1 MATAIQWRRGNTS
14 QTANFTGL
22 VGEITVDT
30 DLSTVIVHDGSTSGG
45 HRLAKYSE
53 LSAFGDGDI
62 TSVVAG
68 TGLSGG
74 TTSGDATINIDNT
87 VVATLTDTQTLTN
100 KTLTSPVLNTGI
112 SGSALIDDDSM
123 GTATATTISSSE
135 SIKAYVDAVETDD
148 VAEGSTNQYFTTA
161 RARASVSGGAGITY
175 TEGTGV
181 IALTDEDLISGVTA
195 GSGLT
200 GGGATGNITVALDY
214 ENMAGNL
221 IPTANVT
228 YDLGSTTMMWKD
240 IYVGPGSLY
249 VNGQKVLEDDA
260 GTITISADADQNVA
274 VKTSGSG
281 DVELNAA
288 GTGVINAQ
296 SSMLFDASK
305 TLGGTGGL
313 TLSSNI
319 DASSNYINNVGTPA
333 VSGDA
338 TNKTYVDGTSYI
350 TGGDGIDNN
359 SSTIEVD
366 ATVVRTT
373 GAQTIA
379 GEKTFSDDAVFN
391 GNLTINGTQTTVNT
405 ETLYLED
412 NIITLNYGTSGAPT
426 ENAGIT
432 VDRGTSADVN
442 LQWNETSDQWEFT
455 TDGSAYTKIA
465 ETTTDLLEGTNLYY
479 TTARWDSKMASA
491 DTDDLSE
498 GSTNVYYTDARA
510 RAAISVA
517 GDLSYNSSTGVITF
531 VNDAGDIESVGAGTG
546 LTGGG
551 TTGDITLAVSP
562 SYIKGLFSAGGDLS
576 YSDGVF
582 SFTNDAG
589 DIESVSAG
597 NGLTGGGTTGAVTL
611 ALSDSHV
618 LGLISGGTG
627 ITYDDSTG
635 EISLTDT
642 GYLTGV
648 TAGSGLTGGGTSGTP
663 TIELS
668 DSYVRGL
675 LSAGGDLSYDNSTGV
690 ISFTNDAGDIE
701 AVVAGTL
708 LDGGGTSGSVTLN
721 VDLTELPDMTAAVVG
736 SSDEL
741 VILDSGVQSRK
752 LISEITLSD
761 FSNDLG
767 NYGGWTS
774 NVGDITN
781 VSAGTGLS
789 GGGASGSVSLALSH
803 LGIEG
808 LTDPNDDRMM
818 FWDDS
823 ASAMNW
829 LDAGTGL
836 SISGATMSVNMGA
849 FSTSDLSEG
858 SNQYHTSARV
868 NTLIDARVTNS
879 YVDALN
885 VDADTLDGINS
896 SSFMRSDAAD
906 SHSGTITPSADNS
919 IDLGSGSLRY
929 NEVYAV
935 TFQGTAS
942 SAKFADLAEKYESDE
957 ELEAGTVVC
966 FGGEKEITA
975 CGHEAHHSVAGVIS
989 TDPAYMMNSDAD
1001 GQYVALTGRVP
1012 TKVTGPVAKGDLLVS
1027 SSVKGHAKAD
1037 NNAQA
1042 GRIIGKAVGSNE
1054 AGEGVIEVLVNM
1066 M

>member
-14 QTANFTGL
+14 QTASFTGL

-45 HRLAKYSE
+45 HRLAKFSE

-74 TTSGDATINIDNT
+74 TTSGDATINIDNS
-87 VVATLTDTQTLTN
+87 VVATLTDSQTLTN

-148 VAEGSTNQYFTTA
+148 VAEGSTNVYFSTA
-161 RARASVSGGAGITY
+161 RARASVSGGTGITY
-175 TEGTGV
+175 TQGTGV
-181 IALTDEDLISGVTA
+181 IALTDEDFISGVTA
-195 GSGLT
+195 GSGIT

-281 DVELNAA
+281 DVELNAS

-313 TLSSNI
+313 QLSSNI
-319 DASSNYINNVGTPA
+319 NASSNYINNVGAPA
-333 VSGDA
+333 VAGDA
-338 TNKTYVDGTSYI
+338 TNKTYVDGTSYL
-350 TGGDGIDNN
+350 TGGDGIDND
-359 SSTIEVD
+359 SSTLNLD
-366 ATVVRTT
+366 ATVVRTA
-373 GAQTIA
+373 GDQTIGGA
-379 GEKTFSDDAVFN
+379 KTFSSDVIFN
-391 GNLTINGTQTTVNT
+391 GDFTVNGTTSTVNT
-405 ETLYLED
+405 ETIYLED

-426 ENAGIT
+426 ENAGLT
-432 VDRGTSADVN
+432 VDRGSSADVN
-442 LQWNETSDQWEFT
+442 IQWNETSDQWEIT

-465 ETTTDLLEGTNLYY
+465 QSTTDLTEGTNLYY
-479 TTARWDSKMASA
+479 TTGRWDTKLASA

-498 GSTNVYYTDARA
+498 GSTNLYHTTARA
-510 RAAISVA
+510 RAAISVS
-517 GDLSYNSSTGVITF
+517 GDLGYNST
-531 VNDAGDIESVGAGTG
+531 
-546 LTGGG
+546 
-551 TTGDITLAVSP
+551 
-562 SYIKGLFSAGGDLS
+562 
-576 YSDGVF
+576 
-582 SFTNDAG
+582 
-589 DIESVSAG
+589 
-597 NGLTGGGTTGAVTL
+597 
-611 ALSDSHV
+611 
-618 LGLISGGTG
+618 
-627 ITYDDSTG
+627 
-635 EISLTDT
+635 
-642 GYLTGV
+642 
-648 TAGSGLTGGGTSGTP
+648 
-663 TIELS
+663 
-668 DSYVRGL
+668 
-675 LSAGGDLSYDNSTGV
+675 TGV

-701 AVVAGTL
+701 SVVAGTL
-708 LDGGGTSGSVTLN
+708 LDGGGTSGAVTLN
-721 VDLTELPDMTAAVVG
+721 VDLSELTDMTDAVVG
-736 SSDEL
+736 TADEMVL
-741 VILDSGVQSRK
+741 LDSGVQKRK

-767 NYGGWTS
+767 NYGGWTT
-774 NVGDITN
+774 NVGDITG
-781 VSAGTGLS
+781 VTAGTGLT
-789 GGGASGSVSLALSH
+789 GGGSSGAVTVSLSH
-803 LGIEG
+803 LGLEN
-808 LTDPNDDRMM
+808 LTDPNDDRIA

-823 ASAMNW
+823 ASALSW
-829 LDAGTGL
+829 LDAGTGI

-849 FSTSDLSEG
+849 FDTADLTEG
-858 SNQYHTSARV
+858 TNQYHTSARV
-868 NTLIDARVTNS
+868 NSLIDTRVTNAF
-879 YVDALN
+879 VDALN
-885 VDADTLDGINS
+885 VDADTLDGIS
-896 SSFMRSDAAD
+896 SASFMRSDATD
-906 SHSGTITPSADNS
+906 SHSGTFTPSTDNS
-919 IDLGSGSLRY
+919 IDLGSSSLRY

-942 SAKFADLAEKYESDE
+942 SAQFADLAEKYESDA
-957 ELEAGTVVC
+957 ELDAGTVVM

-975 CGHEAHHSVAGVIS
+975 CDSENCHAVAGVIS
-989 TDPAYMMNSDAD
+989 TDPAYMMNAGGE

-1012 TKVTGPVAKGDLLVS
+1012 TKVTGPVAKGDLMVS
-1027 SSVKGHAKAD
+1027 AGNGMAKS
-1037 NNAQA
+1037 NNEAQA
-1042 GRIIGKAVGSNE
+1042 GRIIGKAVESSEGGE
-1054 AGEGVIEVLVNM
+1054 AVIEVLVNM